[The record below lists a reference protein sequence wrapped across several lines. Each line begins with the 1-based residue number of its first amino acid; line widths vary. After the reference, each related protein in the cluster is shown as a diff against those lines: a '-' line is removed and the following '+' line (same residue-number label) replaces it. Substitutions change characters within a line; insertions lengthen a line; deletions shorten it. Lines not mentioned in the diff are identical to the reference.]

1 MWLGNPHSRPEIEA
15 HSKVKF
21 EQSCMIGDILN
32 ATPSCHEINLKHD
45 ICKQSDSFHESFFS
59 LFLSSLLPLPQ
70 LPFFPI
76 IGWRR
81 NKEVEPKT
89 PAVYRAPRMDQGP
102 SWWLRGEESA
112 GQCRGH
118 GLDPGV
124 TKSPWRRK
132 WQPTPVF
139 VPGKPHGQ
147 RSLVGY
153 SLWGRKECDTTEQL
167 KTKTGWTKHL
177 IFYIPLNSHKAKLSH
192 TVWSFESLLFF
203 RGKIEAQ
210 RA

>member
-1 MWLGNPHSRPEIEA
+1 MQHHPITKSSWNMTSA
-15 HSKVKF
+15 SKVIVFKK
-21 EQSCMIGDILN
+21 LY
-32 ATPSCHEINLKHD
+32 
-45 ICKQSDSFHESFFS
+45 
-59 LFLSSLLPLPQ
+59 FLSSSPPPSLCPNSPSSLS
-70 LPFFPI
+70 I
-76 IGWRR
+76 IAWRR

-89 PAVYRAPRMDQGP
+89 PAVYRLPRMDQGR

-112 GQCRGH
+112 CQCSGH

-124 TKSPWRRK
+124 KKSPWRRK

-153 SLWGRKECDTTEQL
+153 SLWGRKEWDTTEQL
-167 KTKTGWTKHL
+167 KTKTGRTKHL
-177 IFYIPLNSHKAKLSH
+177 IFYTPLNSHKAKLSH